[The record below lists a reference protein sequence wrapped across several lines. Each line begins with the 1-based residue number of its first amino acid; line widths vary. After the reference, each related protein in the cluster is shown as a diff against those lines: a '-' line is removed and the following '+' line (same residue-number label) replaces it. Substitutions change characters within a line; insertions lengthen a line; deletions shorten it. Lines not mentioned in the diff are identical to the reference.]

1 MSEFKLHKINQM
13 LATIQNSRAKQH
25 NAELAAIFHR
35 MAACYKYLGNDE
47 RFRAIAYD
55 VAAKTIGSLRDDIS
69 VYAKDVATLDQ
80 LPGVGESIGE
90 KIIEYLHTGKIKT
103 FENLKKEVPQDLMDL
118 MDIKGFGPSAIKLM
132 HDILKV
138 NNRDELIEAIEN
150 GKLNG
155 VRGFGKRRIENI
167 SRVLKLSKD
176 QSQRMPLKVAE
187 KTGNKILTEVLK
199 IPGVI
204 KATLAG
210 SLRRKKETVG
220 DIDIIITA
228 PRKKWKSI
236 VNKFVQ
242 LPQVSRIQA
251 SGETR
256 ASVLLKENNI
266 QVDIR
271 IVHEYEYGAALFYF
285 TGSKEHNIKLR
296 IMAKEKGWKVNEYGV
311 FELKTGKLL
320 ASKTEEDIYHLF
332 GFKYIPPEKRMGKD
346 EFEKAKIR

>member
-1 MSEFKLHKINQM
+1 MTPVS
-13 LATIQNSRAKQH
+13 TIAH
-25 NAELAAIFHR
+25 NAELAAIFRR
-35 MAACYKYLGNDE
+35 MAACYKYKGKDE

-55 VAAKTIGSLRDDIS
+55 VAAKTIGSLRNDIS
-69 VYAKDVATLDQ
+69 IYGNDVAALDQ
-80 LPGVGESIGE
+80 LHGIGESMSQ

-103 FENLKKEVPQDLMDL
+103 FEKLKKEVPQELIDL
-118 MDIKGFGPSAIKLM
+118 MDIKGFGPSTIKAL

-138 NNRDELIEAIEN
+138 NNRDELIKALEN
-150 GKLNG
+150 GKLDG
-155 VRGFGKRRIENI
+155 VKGFGKKRIENI
-167 SRVLKLSKD
+167 QRVLKLSKD
-176 QSQRMPLKVAE
+176 QSQWIPLKAAQRV
-187 KTGNKILTEVLK
+187 GNEMLNEILK

-220 DIDIIITA
+220 DIDIVATA

-236 VNKFVQ
+236 INKFVQ
-242 LPQVSRIQA
+242 LPQVGHVLA

-256 ASVLLKENNI
+256 ASVLLKENNV

-271 IVHEYEYGAALFYF
+271 IVHEHEYGAALFYF

-296 IMAKEKGWKVNEYGV
+296 LMAKERGWKVNEYGV
-311 FELKTGKLL
+311 FDVKTGKLL

-332 GFKYIPPEKRMGKD
+332 VFNYIPPWERLGKD
-346 EFEKAKIR
+346 EFEIYRLKSKISNGQ

>member
-1 MSEFKLHKINQM
+1 MTPLVHNGS
-13 LATIQNSRAKQH
+13 TIQH

-35 MAACYKYLGNDE
+35 MAACYKYKGKDE

-55 VAAKTIGSLRDDIS
+55 VAAKTISTLRDDIS
-69 VYAKDVATLDQ
+69 HYAKDVKTLDQ
-80 LPGVGESIGE
+80 LHGVGESIGE
-90 KIIEYLHTGKIKT
+90 KIIEYLKTGKIKT
-103 FENLKKEVPQDLMDL
+103 FEKLKKEVPQDLMDL
-118 MDIKGFGPSAIKLM
+118 MDIKGFGPSTIKVL
-132 HDILKV
+132 HDVLKV
-138 NNRDELIEAIEN
+138 NNRDELIEALEK

-155 VRGFGKRRIENI
+155 IKGFGERRIENI
-167 SRVLKLSKD
+167 RRVLKLNKD
-176 QSQRMPLKVAE
+176 EKQRMPFKLAE
-187 KTGNKILTEVLK
+187 RIGKEMLNEVLK
-199 IPGVI
+199 MPDVI
-204 KATLAG
+204 KAELAG

-220 DIDIIITA
+220 DIDIIIAA

-242 LPQVSRIQA
+242 LPQVGRVQA

-256 ASVLLKENNI
+256 GSVLLKENNV

-285 TGSKEHNIKLR
+285 TGSKEHNIILR
-296 IMAKEKGWKVNEYGV
+296 SLAKERGWKVNEYGV

-332 GFKYIPPEKRMGKD
+332 GFNYITPEKRLGKN
-346 EFEKAKIR
+346 EFEKARIK